1 MDFLLCKE
9 AFTNKRVALNKK
21 YIVAVYETSI
31 YDYNSDEVGTPCIGI
46 DMSYGYRFSIDPKSI
61 NLDELE

>member
-1 MDFLLCKE
+1 MDILLCKE

-21 YIVAVYETSI
+21 YIVAVYETFI
-31 YDYNSDEVGTPCIGI
+31 YDYSNDEDGTPCISI
-46 DMSYGYRFSIDPKSI
+46 DMSYGYRFTIDPKSI